1 MSLRKHADYKE
12 YLTNLKY
19 NNLGNYLSERNY
31 RFVET
36 KINTLE
42 NTLYNNYLKKT
53 ENVYLSKTPNFK
65 EINLD
70 SMTTIITQPI
80 DLTTNYFSIFQL
92 PANNQTQN
100 GTLKNII
107 NACNISQTKLVYIY
121 SVNSSGNG
129 GFINFGNL
137 FNCYVFSCNGDNIE
151 LCWNSDQQNW
161 CVQKFGGYFTNYNKV

>member
-53 ENVYLSKTPNFK
+53 ENDFYIL
-65 EINLD
+65 I
-70 SMTTIITQPI
+70 
-80 DLTTNYFSIFQL
+80 Y
-92 PANNQTQN
+92 NN
-100 GTLKNII
+100 
-107 NACNISQTKLVYIY
+107 
-121 SVNSSGNG
+121 
-129 GFINFGNL
+129 
-137 FNCYVFSCNGDNIE
+137 
-151 LCWNSDQQNW
+151 
-161 CVQKFGGYFTNYNKV
+161 